1 MRASFLR
8 AIPLLLAASTAW
20 AQFPEVQAGSR
31 IRFSAPSVS
40 ATPVTGTVL
49 DRSADVLRVTDDDGA
64 LVLCPIADMELL
76 NRSAGRSRW
85 AGARTGVVLG
95 AATGFFFGLA
105 MPNPSCDTRECRMSS
120 DVRWRSGTTLAGAT
134 VGMILGAINGRETW
148 NKVAVP
154 SRVSVAPIAGGV
166 GVRVGLGH

>member
-1 MRASFLR
+1 MRASIVR

-20 AQFPEVQAGSR
+20 AQLSDVQPGSR
-31 IRFSAPSVS
+31 IKFSAPSVS
-40 ATPVTGTVL
+40 ATPVTGTVTS
-49 DRSADVLRVTDDDGA
+49 RSADALRVTDDDGA
-64 LVLCPIADMELL
+64 SILCPIADVALL
-76 NRSAGRSRW
+76 DRSTGRSRW

-105 MPNPSCDTRECRMSS
+105 MPNPSCDTRECRTSS
-120 DVRWRSGTTLAGAT
+120 DVRWRTGTTLAGAT
-134 VGMILGAINGRETW
+134 MGMILGAINGRETW
-148 NKVAVP
+148 SKVAVP